1 VYASNKDGK
10 PLFKTLVMGKTFA
23 RRGYGKFRNQRMLQL
38 QEGGAVKETYIASI
52 FGQKPRANRRGAFP
66 GLLVLHH
73 TGAYAGWKHP

>member
-1 VYASNKDGK
+1 
-10 PLFKTLVMGKTFA
+10 MGKTFA